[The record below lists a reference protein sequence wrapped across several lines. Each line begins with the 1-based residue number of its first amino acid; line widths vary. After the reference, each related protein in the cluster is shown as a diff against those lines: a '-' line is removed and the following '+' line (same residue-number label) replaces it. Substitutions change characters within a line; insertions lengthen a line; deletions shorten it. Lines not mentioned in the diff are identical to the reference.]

1 MSADAILDT
10 LEQRA
15 PSVQTTYGPKTSQT
29 YSLAPSDRFYRPP
42 RLSRSSMSPVSPRLP
57 SKQSQESVSVHT
69 SSSGS
74 VPSTISESVE
84 GSDTRCLSLASDS
97 TIQPRPQASAEP
109 TESRP
114 LGPRWDD
121 YSFRESDLFFQAP
134 PTHLRVTVPDRP
146 RNSLSTT
153 SSQSSTRWARLT
165 GTQSSRKSF
174 QVVRPSLDPQN
185 FPPSSSSEGRHSRG
199 NE

>member
-1 MSADAILDT
+1 MQAT
-10 LEQRA
+10 H
-15 PSVQTTYGPKTSQT
+15 GPKTSQN
-29 YSLAPSDRFYRPP
+29 YLSAPDQFYRPP

-57 SKQSQESVSVHT
+57 SKQSQDFVSVDT

-74 VPSTISESVE
+74 VPSTVSESVE

-97 TIQPRPQASAEP
+97 TIQPRSQTPAEP

-121 YSFRESDLFFQAP
+121 YSFREADLFFQAP
-134 PTHLRVTVPDRP
+134 PPQLRITVPDQP
-146 RNSLSTT
+146 RKSLSTT
-153 SSQSSTRWARLT
+153 SSSSSTRWARLT
-165 GTQSSRKSF
+165 GAQSSRKSF

-185 FPPSSSSEGRHSRG
+185 FLPSSSSEGRHSRR